1 MNPLSQALF
10 EQLKGVLD
18 GLMKRDAQRETEH
31 RAIIKAVEGLTRART
46 GDSDTHY
53 EVRHDMSTQAEQ
65 KVDFARLSGGY
76 IARDVNVLALGTG
89 TLQVRT
95 PDMAEFVTVTAT
107 GMLFQNDSLQELIIR
122 ESAGGGSGNARF
134 RVGYW
139 TGR

>member
-1 MNPLSQALF
+1 MSGQALF

-53 EVRHDMSTQAEQ
+53 EVRHDMTTTAEQ
-65 KVDFARLSGGY
+65 KVDFVRLSGGY
-76 IARDVNVLALGTG
+76 PARDIRILSLGTG

-95 PDMAEFVTVTAT
+95 PDMAEFLTVGAT
-107 GMLFQNDSLQELIIR
+107 GVFLENDHVQELIIR
-122 ESAGGGSGNARF
+122 ESAGGGSGVARF
-134 RVGYW
+134 RIGFW